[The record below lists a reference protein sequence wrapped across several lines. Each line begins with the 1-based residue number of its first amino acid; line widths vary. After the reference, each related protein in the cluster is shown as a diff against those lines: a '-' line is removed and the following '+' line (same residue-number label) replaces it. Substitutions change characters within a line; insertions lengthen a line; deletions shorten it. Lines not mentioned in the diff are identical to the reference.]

1 VQECI
6 LRKVIGEHK
15 ITRKLA
21 QEIPDLGLMA
31 PDEFAESG

>member
-6 LRKVIGEHK
+6 LRKVIRQHEV
-15 ITRKLA
+15 TRELA

-31 PDEFAESG
+31 PDKFAESG